1 MTAPGIGSISSRAA
15 WLRRPSFIPAGVSTG
30 MLWFILGMNVIMITL
45 FILSANSF
53 VAMLPLALFCLLCL
67 FLVTSLRTT
76 MLVLLFLVAL
86 TDAQG
91 VAMPDKSVWFP
102 PFYPL
107 QALLFFNLNKS
118 VPIEGLRFA
127 LLEAILLAMA
137 LLAFARALLRIRV
150 DSRLRGRGTNALTL
164 FLVLAFGAV
173 VWLEAW
179 GVGVRGGDFRQSL
192 WQFRQLFWLPLLTG
206 LCSLCLRDYR
216 DFLTAVRVATVAA
229 CLKIAIMAWFYFTVA
244 RPLGFDPAC
253 LSSHNDSIL
262 FVIVL
267 MALVIRVTHQVSTR
281 NVASLLLVGSWLMFG
296 IVINNRRLAFVNV
309 FVCCALLLFVMRGPA
324 KKFVMRAMVLSL
336 PLIVAYVLI
345 GGKRSSPVFKPAAL
359 IMSVITQKDNSSIT
373 RDIENFNL
381 IVTLKQ
387 GKLLGSGWGHE
398 YIEYVKADDISEAF
412 AQYKYIA
419 HNNVLWLLSIGG
431 YVGFSL
437 LFLPIAIGVFLA
449 RRAYF
454 FARTPDE
461 RTSAIV
467 AMCIF
472 AVCLM
477 QAWGDLGL
485 QANVCIFSTAMALA
499 SSAKLAVATGAF
511 PARPRLFGRKAA
523 APPVRVSIVSSHL
536 PARV

>member
-1 MTAPGIGSISSRAA
+1 MTAPGIGSISPRAG
-15 WLRRPSFIPAGVSTG
+15 WLRRPSFIPVGVSTG
-30 MLWFILGMNVIMITL
+30 MLWFIVGMNVIMITL

-53 VAMLPLALFCLLCL
+53 VAMLPLALCFLFCL

-86 TDAQG
+86 TDSQAIS
-91 VAMPDKSVWFP
+91 MPDKSLWLP
-102 PFYPL
+102 PFYSL
-107 QALLFFNLNKS
+107 QALLFFNLNKI
-118 VPIEGLRFA
+118 VPIASLRFA
-127 LLEAILLAMA
+127 LLEVILVAMG

-150 DSRLRGRGTNALTL
+150 DSRQRERGTNALTL
-164 FLVLAFGAV
+164 FLVLAFAAV

-216 DFLTAVRVATVAA
+216 DFLTAVRVATIAA
-229 CLKIAIMAWFYFTVA
+229 SLKIAIVAWFYFTVA
-244 RPLGFDPAC
+244 RPIGFEPAY

-267 MALVIRVTHQVSTR
+267 MVQVIRLTHQVSTR
-281 NVASLLLVGSWLMFG
+281 NIVSLLLVGSWLMFG
-296 IVINNRRLAFVNV
+296 IVINNRRLAFVNLL
-309 FVCCALLLFVMRGPA
+309 VCCALLFFVMRGPA
-324 KKFVMRAMVLSL
+324 KKFVMRAMLFSL
-336 PLIVAYVLI
+336 PLLVAYVVV
-345 GGKRSSPVFKPAAL
+345 GAKRSSPVFKPAAL
-359 IMSVITQKDNSSIT
+359 IMSVVTQKDNSSIT

-398 YIEYVKADDISEAF
+398 YVEMVKADDISEGF
-412 AQYKYIA
+412 AQYRFLA

-431 YVGFSL
+431 YLGFSM
-437 LFLPIAIGVFLA
+437 LFLPLAIGVFLA

-461 RTSAIV
+461 RTTAIV
-467 AMCIF
+467 AICIY
-472 AVCLM
+472 AVYLM
-477 QAWGDLGL
+477 QAWGDMGM
-485 QANVCIFSTAMALA
+485 QANVASFSMALA
-499 SSAKLAVATGAF
+499 LAASAKLAVATGAF